1 VPLLIHFFVA
11 IALAMKTASA
21 FCGEYAGN
29 IALQLQRNRNEVV
42 AGLHLPQKLQ

>member
-1 VPLLIHFFVA
+1 MHFFVA
-11 IALAMKTASA
+11 LDLAIKTAST
-21 FCGEYAGN
+21 FSGEYAGN